1 MNLQPP
7 GIAGRNL
14 FVITTRFRLKDCR
27 NDSIC
32 KFLVC
37 NFLYRTQFKIVT
49 TIREF
54 NNTAMPDDRV
64 LIDKIQKL
72 TDELEPEIVA
82 LRRVFHQSPELSWKE
97 FETAKRI
104 VAILEEEGLQVQNGV
119 CGTGVVAEIQGNREG
134 KTIAVRADMDAL
146 PMQDAKEVSY
156 ASKVPGVMHACGHD
170 SHMAIAIGVAKIL
183 KRFEGSFAGKIRFIF
198 QPCEEAFPSGAHE
211 LVKKGVM
218 QGVDSI
224 LALHVDP
231 EIEAGKIGLRKGALT
246 ANAGEFKLSIFGK
259 SGHAARPHQA
269 IDTIYLSNQIMT
281 SLYDIVGNRKQSHLP
296 AVLTLGKIAGGI
308 KSNVIPE
315 RVDIGGTIRTVD
327 MQTNDEIVNQIERRV
342 RTITQAA
349 GATYSLEFPGL
360 IPSVNNDANLIGL
373 VRDVG
378 NSILGQDE
386 IVDIANISM
395 GGEDFS
401 RYLDRAPGALIRLGA
416 RKPGDQV
423 RYLHTHSFD
432 IDERAIPIGMSI
444 IALSVLKFLSEAS
457 PA

>member
-1 MNLQPP
+1 MS
-7 GIAGRNL
+7 GARI
-14 FVITTRFRLKDCR
+14 I
-27 NDSIC
+27 
-32 KFLVC
+32 
-37 NFLYRTQFKIVT
+37 
-49 TIREF
+49 
-54 NNTAMPDDRV
+54 
-64 LIDKIQKL
+64 IDEIQKL
-72 TDELEPEIVA
+72 TDDLESEIVN
-82 LRRVFHQSPELSWKE
+82 LRRTFHQNPELSWKE
-97 FETAKRI
+97 FKTAERI
-104 VAILEEEGLQVQNGV
+104 VAILKEEGLQVQNGI

-134 KTIAVRADMDAL
+134 RTIAIRADMDAL
-146 PMQDAKEVSY
+146 PMHDAKEVSY

-183 KRFEGSFAGKIRFIF
+183 KRFEGSFPGKIRFIF

-211 LVKKGVM
+211 LVKEGVM
-218 QGVDSI
+218 QGVDGI
-224 LALHVDP
+224 FALHVDP
-231 EIEAGKIGLRKGALT
+231 EIEAGKIGLRNGVLT

-269 IDTIYLSNQIMT
+269 IDTIHLSNQVMT
-281 SLYDIVGNRKQSHLP
+281 SLYDIVGNRNQSHLP

-315 RVDIGGTIRTVD
+315 RVDIGGTIRTID
-327 MQTNDEIVNQIERRV
+327 MQAYEEIVKEIEQRV
-342 RTITQAA
+342 RSITQAA
-349 GATYSLEFPGL
+349 GATYSLEFPEL
-360 IPSVNNDANLIGL
+360 IPSVNNDTSLIDL

-378 NSILGQDE
+378 NSTLGQDK

-401 RYLDRAPGALIRLGA
+401 RYLDRTPGALIRLGA

-432 IDERAIPIGMSI
+432 IDERAIPIGMSVI
-444 IALSVLKFLSEAS
+444 SLSVLKFLAEES

>member
-1 MNLQPP
+1 MS
-7 GIAGRNL
+7 G
-14 FVITTRFRLKDCR
+14 
-27 NDSIC
+27 
-32 KFLVC
+32 
-37 NFLYRTQFKIVT
+37 
-49 TIREF
+49 
-54 NNTAMPDDRV
+54 DRII
-64 LIDKIQKL
+64 IDKIQEL
-72 TDELEPEIVA
+72 TDDLESEIVN
-82 LRRVFHQSPELSWKE
+82 LRRTFHQNPELSWKE
-97 FETAKRI
+97 FKTAERI
-104 VAILEEEGLQVQNGV
+104 VAILKKEGLQVQNGI
-119 CGTGVVAEIQGNREG
+119 CGTGVVAEIQGNSEG
-134 KTIAVRADMDAL
+134 KTVAIRADMDAL

-170 SHMAIAIGVAKIL
+170 SHMAMAIGVAKIL
-183 KRFEGSFAGKIRFIF
+183 NRVGGNFPGKIRFIF

-211 LVKKGVM
+211 LVKEGAM
-218 QGVDSI
+218 QGVDGI
-224 LALHVDP
+224 FALHVDP

-246 ANAGEFKLSIFGK
+246 ANAGEFKLSIIGK

-281 SLYDIVGNRKQSHLP
+281 SLYDIVGNRNQSHLP

-349 GATYSLEFPGL
+349 GATYSLEFPEL
-360 IPSVNNDANLIGL
+360 IPSVNNDASLINL

-378 NSILGQDE
+378 NSTLGQDRV
-386 IVDIANISM
+386 VDIANISM

-401 RYLDRAPGALIRLGA
+401 WYLDQAPGALIRLGA

-432 IDERAIPIGMSI
+432 IDEKAIPIGMSVI
-444 IALSVLKFLSEAS
+444 SLSILKFLSEES
-457 PA
+457 PV

>member
-1 MNLQPP
+1 
-7 GIAGRNL
+7 
-14 FVITTRFRLKDCR
+14 
-27 NDSIC
+27 
-32 KFLVC
+32 
-37 NFLYRTQFKIVT
+37 
-49 TIREF
+49 
-54 NNTAMPDDRV
+54 MPDDRII
-64 LIDKIQKL
+64 IDKIQKL
-72 TDELEPEIVA
+72 TDDLESEIVN
-82 LRRVFHQSPELSWKE
+82 LRRAFHQNPELSWKE
-97 FETAKRI
+97 FKTAKRI
-104 VAILEEEGLQVQNGV
+104 VTILREEGLQVQNGI
-119 CGTGVVAEIQGNREG
+119 CGTGVVAEIQGAGEG
-134 KTIAVRADMDAL
+134 KTMAIRADMDAL

-183 KRFEGSFAGKIRFIF
+183 KRMEGDFAGKIRFIF
-198 QPCEEAFPSGAHE
+198 QPCEEAFPSGAQE
-211 LVKKGVM
+211 LVKEGVM

-224 LALHVDP
+224 FALHVDP

-246 ANAGEFKLSIFGK
+246 ANAGEFKLSIIGK

-269 IDTIYLSNQIMT
+269 IDTIYLSNQVMT
-281 SLYDIVGNRKQSHLP
+281 ALYDIMGNRNQSHLP

-327 MQTNDEIVNQIERRV
+327 MQTNNEIVNQIEHRL

-349 GATYSLEFPGL
+349 GATYSFEFPAL
-360 IPSVNNDANLIGL
+360 IPSVNNDASLINL

-378 NSILGQDE
+378 NSILGHDE
-386 IVDIANISM
+386 IVDISHISM

-401 RYLDRAPGALIRLGA
+401 WYLDHAPGALIRLGA

-432 IDERAIPIGMSI
+432 IDESAIPIGMSLI
-444 IALSVLKFLSEAS
+444 SLSVLKFLSEESLA
-457 PA
+457 